1 MSGPRDWSPGGGRRR
16 GAVRRILPVMLVFA
30 VVVGGTVY
38 LRGDLQNLLGTAPGS
53 ARSAVATHSFHSESG
68 PVGGRCEGLPEEL
81 DADADAT
88 LTALARCLDRMWE
101 AVLEPAGVDYEE
113 PAEVRLVGSP
123 EEAACGTEDF
133 DWAGIY
139 CGGEAVVNVLVEGGP
154 DDGSGDGSDDG
165 SDDGSGDGEVFPV
178 MFTLA
183 HEYAHHVQAIV
194 GISAQDGSEVFD
206 EAWSRRLELQADC
219 LAAAALR
226 DVQPYLL
233 NDLRRSLAHGTETDA
248 TEEDAAEQRA
258 SHGSSR
264 SGALWMLRGQRE
276 GTVGACNTWKAPEG
290 EVS

>member
-1 MSGPRDWSPGGGRRR
+1 MGGRAGAGR
-16 GAVRRILPVMLVFA
+16 GR
-30 VVVGGTVY
+30 
-38 LRGDLQNLLGTAPGS
+38 LRGT
-53 ARSAVATHSFHSESG
+53 R
-68 PVGGRCEGLPEEL
+68 GG
-81 DADADAT
+81 A
-88 LTALARCLDRMWE
+88 
-101 AVLEPAGVDYEE
+101 AG
-113 PAEVRLVGSP
+113 RLP

-290 EVS
+290 RSPSAEGKSPRRPWLPGFSPILRRQMLIWRQNIRRTLCKS